1 MSAQENVDLVREIFR
16 AIEGRN
22 AARLLELVDPAAEFH
37 WPPSLP
43 YGGVVPLQPA
53 DRSIVGRYLAAAA
66 TDQAEQHMDARVV
79 AATDDEVVVLWHQRG
94 VAPSGERCDV
104 PVLALYQVRTASSR
118 AHRCSTST
126 APRSAA
132 SSCGPRPRDA
142 ASARSHPARLRAAC
156 PLTADRWSGR
166 RTVERG

>member
-16 AIEGRN
+16 AIEGRD
-22 AARLLELVDPAAEFH
+22 AGRLLELVDPAAEFH

-53 DRSIVGRYLAAAA
+53 DGPSWAGTWLPLQP
-66 TDQAEQHMDARVV
+66 TEAEQHMNARVV

-104 PVLALYQVRTASSR
+104 PVLALYQVRDGKLAR
-118 AHRCSTST
+118 AQMFYFD
-126 APRSAA
+126 SAA
-132 SSCGPRPRDA
+132 LGLFLA
-142 ASARSHPARLRAAC
+142 RAA
-156 PLTADRWSGR
+156 AA
-166 RTVERG
+166 